1 MFSLYPSH
9 IPISFPSPYISHIHK
24 SFIIFACCPATCF
37 FHFSF
42 FLYRGRNRMSWC
54 VFLVVFWCRYC
65 GWFSSRFSFRPST
78 RFPRFVPRLAF
89 GPFCPFRSSPRSSL
103 RFSFRPSFRLFV
115 WACRKAV
122 RLRRGVRLVA
132 CRGGVAWRLPCA
144 PFLSARVRWC
154 VWASRFSFRSSRLV
168 SRLFCS
174 FRRGERCV
182 ASLFSLASLVSVR
195 HFARCLGWDAVAVWC
210 RPVSRFVSRPVLAS
224 RLSCRRWR
232 LVLPP
237 RVGVSCRRVDVCV
250 LCRRASR
257 VGVVLS
263 RRFCQ
268 LCFPCRLVFTLS
280 LRLLFSCSFRRACR
294 MAACS

>member
-89 GPFCPFRSSPRSSL
+89 GPFCSFRSSPRSSL

-132 CRGGVAWRLPCA
+132 CRGGVVWRLPCA
-144 PFLSARVRWC
+144 PFLLARVRWC

-210 RPVSRFVSRPVLAS
+210 RPVSR
-224 RLSCRRWR
+224 
-232 LVLPP
+232 LVPP
-237 RVGVSCRRVDVCV
+237 SRVGVSFVVSA
-250 LCRRASR
+250 LASR
-257 VGVVLS
+257 PS
-263 RRFCQ
+263 ASCR
-268 LCFPCRLVFTLS
+268 CFVPSGRCLRLVSAGVSCRCCFVAPFYS
-280 LRLLFSCSFRRACR
+280 VRFLLFVFAGAGLCSWRDDID
-294 MAACS
+294 MG

>member
-1 MFSLYPSH
+1 
-9 IPISFPSPYISHIHK
+9 
-24 SFIIFACCPATCF
+24 
-37 FHFSF
+37 
-42 FLYRGRNRMSWC
+42 MSWC

-195 HFARCLGWDAVAVWC
+195 HFARCLGWVAVAVWC
-210 RPVSRFVSRPVLAS
+210 RPVSRLVSRPVLAS

-232 LVLPP
+232 LVPPP

-268 LCFPCRLVFTLS
+268 LGFPCRLVFTLS

>member
-1 MFSLYPSH
+1 
-9 IPISFPSPYISHIHK
+9 
-24 SFIIFACCPATCF
+24 
-37 FHFSF
+37 
-42 FLYRGRNRMSWC
+42 MSWC

-89 GPFCPFRSSPRSSL
+89 GPFCPFRSSSRSSL

-154 VWASRFSFRSSRLV
+154 VWASRFSFCSSRLV
-168 SRLFCS
+168 SRLFCL

-210 RPVSRFVSRPVLAS
+210 RPVSR
-224 RLSCRRWR
+224 
-232 LVLPP
+232 LVPP
-237 RVGVSCRRVDVCV
+237 SRVGVSFVVSALASRPSVSCRRFVPSGRCLRLVSAGV
-250 LCRRASR
+250 SCRCCFVAPFLSARFPVSSR
-257 VGVVLS
+257 LRSVAAVVLFVFVPS
-263 RRFCQ
+263 GVSDGGVFVAVWVWRRSVVAAWRCG
-268 LCFPCRLVFTLS
+268 VAW
-280 LRLLFSCSFRRACR
+280 RRACR
-294 MAACS
+294 CAWRGGVSVGGSVMSCRAGRGVA

>member
-1 MFSLYPSH
+1 
-9 IPISFPSPYISHIHK
+9 
-24 SFIIFACCPATCF
+24 
-37 FHFSF
+37 
-42 FLYRGRNRMSWC
+42 MSWC

-89 GPFCPFRSSPRSSL
+89 GPFCSFRSSPRSSL

-132 CRGGVAWRLPCA
+132 CRGGVVWRLPCA
-144 PFLSARVRWC
+144 PFLLARVRWC

-210 RPVSRFVSRPVLAS
+210 RPVSR
-224 RLSCRRWR
+224 
-232 LVLPP
+232 LVC
-237 RVGVSCRRVDVCV
+237 RVGV
-250 LCRRASR
+250 
-257 VGVVLS
+257 GVS
-263 RRFCQ
+263 
-268 LCFPCRLVFTLS
+268 S
-280 LRLLFSCSFRRACR
+280 LRLVSVFRAVGSMSASCVGGCLVSVLFCRAVLFSSISSIRIRGGGFVL
-294 MAACS
+294 MA

>member
-1 MFSLYPSH
+1 
-9 IPISFPSPYISHIHK
+9 
-24 SFIIFACCPATCF
+24 
-37 FHFSF
+37 
-42 FLYRGRNRMSWC
+42 MSWC

-89 GPFCPFRSSPRSSL
+89 GPFCPFCSSPRSSL

-210 RPVSRFVSRPVLAS
+210 RPVSR
-224 RLSCRRWR
+224 
-232 LVLPP
+232 LVPPP

-250 LCRRASR
+250 LCRRAFR

-263 RRFCQ
+263 CCFCQ
-268 LCFPCRLVFTLS
+268 FVFSCRLVFTLS